1 MLKRMLGIDPA
12 EIKSHIEELANAAS
26 GMHSEQKRIA
36 EFQNLL
42 ANNALKQN
50 EQLARI
56 IHDDANV
63 SQGLMAIVDIL
74 AQHEANEVVRHQ
86 NVLMIYELLERT
98 SKRTE
103 NELATLRDDH
113 VAMDNHRLIPTTQ
126 GVQDEQATD

>member
-56 IHDDANV
+56 IHDVANV
-63 SQGLMAIVDIL
+63 SQGLMAIAKIFT
-74 AQHEANEVVRHQ
+74 RP
-86 NVLMIYELLERT
+86 
-98 SKRTE
+98 RTE
-103 NELATLRDDH
+103 ETIRHLG
-113 VAMDNHRLIPTTQ
+113 LIDFPKETPFCGE
-126 GVQDEQATD
+126 GVQNQPKTVVVKSRPPIEDFDEHYPENTDDD

>member
-56 IHDDANV
+56 IHDVANI

-74 AQHEANEVVRHQ
+74 AQHEANETIRHLGP
-86 NVLMIYELLERT
+86 NDFPKET
-98 SKRTE
+98 PFCGK
-103 NELATLRDDH
+103 
-113 VAMDNHRLIPTTQ
+113 
-126 GVQDEQATD
+126 GVQDEPKTIVVKSRDPLSDDMYGNPDD